1 MAVAA
6 DRPLLILVDDL
17 HWTDVAS
24 MRFLAYLA
32 KRIADHPVA
41 ILVALRPGEADVGD
55 GLVDALVVD
64 CRNHLRLAPLSH
76 DATRTLVEDRLGP
89 AAGAFVDV
97 CHRTTDGNP
106 LLLEQVL
113 GALACES
120 IPPDVSH
127 CDTVRAL
134 GSRAISDVVSL
145 RLRRMPA
152 DAVAVARSVAVLG
165 ADADIGTLV
174 RIADL
179 SDARMLDALDLLATP
194 EARDAVRGA
203 RSALGALAVVLDTP
217 RCKQAVAG
225 AVEDICENLRAHR
238 DGDDDRRP
246 PRRPARVPSD
256 TFAEAPS
263 SSDESDRGTPAAS
276 PATDALRGLLARHRR
291 RAVAARPRSLCRLVA
306 AGCFLVAVLA
316 LSGVGAAF
324 LSYHV
329 LGPRVVRAYNI
340 IVHDEL

>member
-1 MAVAA
+1 MGQ
-6 DRPLLILVDDL
+6 DL
-17 HWTDVAS
+17 PDSWQDT
-24 MRFLAYLA
+24 
-32 KRIADHPVA
+32 
-41 ILVALRPGEADVGD
+41 
-55 GLVDALVVD
+55 
-64 CRNHLRLAPLSH
+64 LAP
-76 DATRTLVEDRLGP
+76 V
-89 AAGAFVDV
+89 
-97 CHRTTDGNP
+97 
-106 LLLEQVL
+106 
-113 GALACES
+113 
-120 IPPDVSH
+120 
-127 CDTVRAL
+127 
-134 GSRAISDVVSL
+134 
-145 RLRRMPA
+145 
-152 DAVAVARSVAVLG
+152 
-165 ADADIGTLV
+165 
-174 RIADL
+174 
-179 SDARMLDALDLLATP
+179 LATP

>member
-1 MAVAA
+1 MAMKVAFLGLGVMGYPMA
-6 DRPLLILVDDL
+6 GHLKKAGHEVTVYNRTAAKAEK
-17 HWTDVAS
+17 WVAEYGGAS
-24 MRFLAYLA
+24 
-32 KRIADHPVA
+32 
-41 ILVALRPGEADVGD
+41 
-55 GLVDALVVD
+55 
-64 CRNHLRLAPLSH
+64 AP
-76 DATRTLVEDRLGP
+76 
-89 AAGAFVDV
+89 
-97 CHRTTDGNP
+97 
-106 LLLEQVL
+106 
-113 GALACES
+113 
-120 IPPDVSH
+120 
-127 CDTVRAL
+127 
-134 GSRAISDVVSL
+134 
-145 RLRRMPA
+145 
-152 DAVAVARSVAVLG
+152 
-165 ADADIGTLV
+165 
-174 RIADL
+174 
-179 SDARMLDALDLLATP
+179 TP
-194 EARDAVRGA
+194 
-203 RSALGALAVVLDTP
+203 
-217 RCKQAVAG
+217 KQAVAG